1 MTSPKEIADRIEK
14 VLQLERH
21 TGYQDTAVL
30 GGLEGFIRRVADQLP
45 ASSAAA
51 WQQRV
56 SQYGTR
62 RLAERREII
71 RELEDLLSTLELA
84 EPPAA
89 SEASSSPLP
98 ADDALRKS
106 IRYAKGVGE
115 QRAKLLKRLGIETL
129 EDLLFYLPRRI
140 EDRSALKKIAQLQHG
155 ERATVQGR
163 VRALDVIKPRPNL
176 EITKVAIQD
185 NTGVLYAV
193 WFNQPWL
200 KSQFAKGERI
210 SLYGPVERLYG
221 GLQMSHPVWEPADAK
236 FLTGGLVPI
245 YPATQGI
252 TPSALYRLIRENYQ
266 LYQSQISEILPAD
279 IRARQELLPRSEA
292 LRAIH
297 FPKTLEEFEQA
308 RKTLAFEE
316 FFIFQLGVARER
328 QKLVHQPAAKLALS
342 DAELAEFTAALPF
355 RLTAAQ
361 ARALEEIRRDLAAG
375 HPMNRLLQGDVGS
388 GKTVVA
394 AGAAYIAIR
403 AGRQAALMAPT
414 EILAQQHY
422 ERLKPLFEPLG
433 TSVAL
438 LIGSLPPAA
447 KDEIQRAVAS
457 GELDLVVGTHAL
469 ISEGVQFSSLGLA
482 IIDEQHR
489 FGVIQRAELE
499 AKGEHVHVLVMSA
512 TPIPRTI
519 TLTLYGQFE
528 ITILDELPH
537 PKEIRTYWISEDK
550 REEVYRLVAKELAGG
565 AQAYVVYPLIE
576 ESEELDLRAAT
587 QMKEELERTFFRE
600 LRVGLLHGRMSDDAK
615 RRVMEQIRRK
625 ELDVLVS
632 TTIIEVGIDVPD
644 ASLLIIEHAERF
656 GLSQLHQL
664 RGRIGRMGQR
674 SLCFAIATAKT
685 EEARHRLE
693 AFRDLS
699 DGFDIAEEDLKIRGP
714 GELLGLSQHGLDTTF
729 KVADL
734 IRDLALMKAARD
746 EAFQLIQHEP
756 HTPLMAEFQR
766 RFGSKFDLARV

>member
-1 MTSPKEIADRIEK
+1 MPSPKEISERLRKI
-14 VLQLERH
+14 LQLEKQ

-30 GGLEGFIRRVADQLP
+30 GGLEAFIARGADQI
-45 ASSAAA
+45 ASASVALFLE
-51 WQQRV
+51 RV
-56 SQYGTR
+56 SHYATKS
-62 RLAERREII
+62 LAERRVII
-71 RELEDLLSTLELA
+71 QELEDLLPTLELA
-84 EPPAA
+84 EPLEERETPPSPAP
-89 SEASSSPLP
+89 S
-98 ADDALRKS
+98 DDSLKKS

-115 QRAKLLKRLGIETL
+115 QRAKLLKKLGIETI
-129 EDLLFYLPRRI
+129 EDLLMYLPRRI
-140 EDRSALKKIAQLQHG
+140 EDRSAIKKIAQLQQG
-155 ERATVQGR
+155 EKATVQGR
-163 VRALDVIKPRPNL
+163 VRAVDVIRPRANL

-200 KSQFAKGERI
+200 KTQFSKGERV

-221 GLQMSHPVWEPADAK
+221 SLQMSNPVWEPADAG
-236 FLTGGLVPI
+236 FLTGKLVPI

-252 TPSALYRLIRENYQ
+252 TPAVLYRLIRENH
-266 LYQSQISEILPAD
+266 QIYHAQIFEILPEE
-279 IRARQELLPRSEA
+279 IRTRHALLPRAEA
-292 LRAIH
+292 LKTIH
-297 FPKTLEEFEQA
+297 FPTTIEEFEQA

-316 FFIFQLGVARER
+316 LFLFQIGVALER
-328 QKLVHQPAAKLALS
+328 QKLVHQPARTLTIS
-342 DAELAEFTAALPF
+342 DEELEEFSAALPF
-355 RLTAAQ
+355 RLTGAQ
-361 ARALEEIRRDLAAG
+361 TRALAEIRRDLASG

-394 AGAAYIAIR
+394 AAAAYIAIK
-403 AGRQAALMAPT
+403 AKTQAALMAPT

-422 ERLKPLFEPLG
+422 ERLKPLLEPLG
-433 TSVAL
+433 VRVVL
-438 LIGSLPPAA
+438 LIGSLPPAV
-447 KDEIQRAVAS
+447 KERTQQEVAVGAV
-457 GELDLVVGTHAL
+457 DLVVGTHAL
-469 ISEGVQFSSLGLA
+469 ISEGVEFASLGLA

-489 FGVIQRAELE
+489 FGVIQRAQLE
-499 AKGEHVHVLVMSA
+499 EKGDHVHVLVMSA

-528 ITILDELPH
+528 ISILDEMPH
-537 PKEIRTYWISEDK
+537 PKDIGTYWISEDK
-550 REEVYRLVAKELAGG
+550 REEVYQLVAHELAKGV
-565 AQAYVVYPLIE
+565 QAYIVYPLIE
-576 ESEELDLRAAT
+576 ESEELDLRAAA

-600 LRVGLLHGRMSDDAK
+600 FRVGLLHGRMSEEEKKA
-615 RRVMEQIRRK
+615 VMEQVRRK

-644 ASLLIIEHAERF
+644 ASLMIIEHAERF

-685 EEARHRLE
+685 EEARQRLE

-734 IRDLALMKAARD
+734 IGDLSLMKAARE
-746 EAFQLIQHEP
+746 EASQLIQREP
-756 HTPLMAEFQR
+756 STPLLEEFRR
-766 RFGSKFDLARV
+766 RFGDRFELARV